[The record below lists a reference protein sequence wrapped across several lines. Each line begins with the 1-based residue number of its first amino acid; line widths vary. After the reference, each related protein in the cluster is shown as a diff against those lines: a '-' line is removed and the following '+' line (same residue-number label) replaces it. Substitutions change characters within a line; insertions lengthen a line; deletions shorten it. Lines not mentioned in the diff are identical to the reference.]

1 MSLLQLKREAVSPT
15 SLTQRQARF
24 QTVVRESYPF
34 GQTGLGARGRPAPGS
49 HVTQFRENRHGW
61 GGEGFPVAVD
71 AGTNVED
78 GVAAHVAVDR
88 VQGGHQPAAVGVPR
102 VE

>member
-1 MSLLQLKREAVSPT
+1 MSLLQLKREAVPPT

-24 QTVVRESYPF
+24 QTVTHESSPF
-34 GQTGLGARGRPAPGS
+34 GQTGPGARGSLAPGS
-49 HVTQFRENRHGW
+49 HLTQFRENRHGW
-61 GGEGFPVAVD
+61 GGEGLPVVVD
-71 AGTNVED
+71 ASTGVED
-78 GVAAHVAVDR
+78 GVAAHAAVDR